1 MDIVFYNLLK
11 YLYTCLEYLNEYRIS
26 EGKFECKDI
35 VYIPG
40 IIVSVGGQFLY

>member
-26 EGKFECKDI
+26 EGKFECKRYCI
-35 VYIPG
+35 YTG
-40 IIVSVGGQFLY
+40 YYS